1 MFAIIVILMTKVP
14 LVTKNK
20 RKRLCCLWFFI
31 EKLVVAHC
39 LTIYKNATKIM
50 HNIIDP
56 ITILDQVEDN

>member
-31 EKLVVAHC
+31 EKLVAHC

-50 HNIIDP
+50 HNMIYP
-56 ITILDQVEDN
+56 TTILDQVKNN